1 MTPHPQKAVGLK
13 LFPIFVNSAHIPN
26 FGHLTSLPFVWDE
39 ELIRRLTF
47 GTILSKVI
55 VHKLTFI

>member
-26 FGHLTSLPFVWDE
+26 FGHLTSLPFVC
-39 ELIRRLTF
+39 LGRVNL
-47 GTILSKVI
+47 
-55 VHKLTFI
+55 

>member
-26 FGHLTSLPFVWDE
+26 FGHLTSPPFVC
-39 ELIRRLTF
+39 LGRVIFVTSPYIPLH
-47 GTILSKVI
+47 TIAAYLGQAR
-55 VHKLTFI
+55 